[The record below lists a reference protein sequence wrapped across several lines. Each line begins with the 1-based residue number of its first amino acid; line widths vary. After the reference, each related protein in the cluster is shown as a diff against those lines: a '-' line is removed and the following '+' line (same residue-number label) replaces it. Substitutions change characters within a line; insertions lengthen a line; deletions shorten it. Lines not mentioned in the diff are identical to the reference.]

1 MKSDSKT
8 LYIITFVIFVVV
20 VGVVFTVW
28 TLPKLKSGS
37 NKSTGTSLKWNNS
50 TKYQM
55 IITGKNT
62 DKTMNIELLA
72 SQDSEELHKA
82 YVIYERGEVLKKH
95 LDVMIYYF
103 NYKEKKME
111 QKFLL
116 TDDSWY
122 PSSYEVEDDVILKS
136 QDTTKLLGILTGYIG
151 KMNKEKNK
159 VYSLSDEEKLEL
171 MNLVTFVSSDFY
183 QGWSQDS
190 STITLKSDEENKGN
204 LKVCF
209 GDCKEKSF
217 TVAVNTAYKMPEF

>member
-28 TLPKLKSGS
+28 TLPKLKTGS
-37 NKSTGTSLKWNNS
+37 SKSTGTSLKWSNS

-55 IITGKNT
+55 IVSGKNGS
-62 DKTMNIELLA
+62 KTMRTELFA

-82 YVIYERGEVLKKH
+82 YVIYERGEALKKH

-103 NYKEKKME
+103 NYKDKKME

-116 TDDSWY
+116 NDDSWY
-122 PSSYEVEDDVILKS
+122 PSSYDIEDDVILKS
-136 QDTTKLLGILTGYIG
+136 QDTTKLLGTLTGYIA
-151 KMNKEKNK
+151 KMNNESNK
-159 VYSLSDEEKLEL
+159 IYTLTDEEKIEL
-171 MNLVTFVSSDFY
+171 MNLITFISSDFY
-183 QGWSQDS
+183 EGWSES
-190 STITLKSDEENKGN
+190 SEIITLQTNNENEKE

-209 GDCKEKSF
+209 GDCKEKLF
-217 TVAVNTAYKMPEF
+217 TVSVDTTYKIPEF